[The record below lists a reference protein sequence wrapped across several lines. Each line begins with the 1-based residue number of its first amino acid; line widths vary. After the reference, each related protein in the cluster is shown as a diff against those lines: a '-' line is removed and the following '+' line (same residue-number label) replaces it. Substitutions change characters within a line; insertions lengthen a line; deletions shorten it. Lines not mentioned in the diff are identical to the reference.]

1 MSRTKKPK
9 RHVYTLRKGPLEEWN
24 MTVGGALVPF
34 VSVSDRK
41 LAIKIAANE
50 LDNFWRECG
59 QLSELQVL
67 RADGTIGERRTY
79 GSDPKQ
85 TKG

>member
-1 MSRTKKPK
+1 MSRTKKRK
-9 RHVYTLRKGPLEEWN
+9 RYVYTLRKAELGEWVLS
-24 MTVGGALVPF
+24 VGGALVPF
-34 VSVSDRK
+34 CSVSDRK

-79 GSDPKQ
+79 GRDPKRSR
-85 TKG
+85 G

>member
-1 MSRTKKPK
+1 MSRTKKAK
-9 RHVYTLRKGPLEEWN
+9 RYVYTLRKSALGDW
-24 MTVGGALVPF
+24 MFSVGGALVPF
-34 VSVSDRK
+34 PSVRDRK

-50 LDNFWRECG
+50 LDNLWRDHS

-79 GSDPKQ
+79 GRDPKRSR
-85 TKG
+85 G